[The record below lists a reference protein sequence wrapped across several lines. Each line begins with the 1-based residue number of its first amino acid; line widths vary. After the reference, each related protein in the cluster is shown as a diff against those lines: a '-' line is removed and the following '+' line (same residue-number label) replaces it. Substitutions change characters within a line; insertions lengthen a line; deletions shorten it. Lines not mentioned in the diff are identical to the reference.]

1 MTTIQESKLNMCL
14 AVRNF
19 TILNESVAKAI
30 PNYFACYTTLE
41 GTIKEIQ
48 SIGELQKEVK
58 TGFAKDKKRLKETLI
73 TIAADNSRKLAAVA
87 KFTKN
92 ETLMD
97 KVRFSISELNRMT
110 DVALKDYA
118 EIIYDK
124 VNSNIEK
131 LAEYEVTQDTQK
143 VFMDTITAYD
153 ASLSTPRSGI
163 AEKRKATAKLTVLFD
178 SADAALEGMDIAAG
192 TIQLKNPD
200 FINGYKT
207 VRKLIET
214 SAGNIALKGS
224 AKDTESGEPVKGVLF
239 IFRHTSGMDSSFKSG
254 NGEISKKTAE
264 KGHFN
269 IKSMPSGTYQ
279 VLVSKPGY
287 KDKTVTVSVADGEIS
302 KLVVELEKA

>member
-1 MTTIQESKLNMCL
+1 MYL

-19 TILNESVAKAI
+19 TILNEAVAKAI
-30 PNYFACYTTLE
+30 PNFAASYATLE

-48 SIGELQKEVK
+48 SIGEMQKEVK

-97 KVRFSISELNRMT
+97 KVRFSVSELTRMT

-124 VNSNIEK
+124 VNANIEK
-131 LAEYEVTQDTQK
+131 LAEYEITTDSQK
-143 VFMDTITAYD
+143 IFMETITTYN

-163 AEKRKATAKLTVLFD
+163 AEKSQATKKLALLFD
-178 SADAALEGMDIAAG
+178 SADAVLEEMDIAAG

-207 VRKLIET
+207 VRKLVDT
-214 SAGNIALKGS
+214 SAGTIALKAS
-224 AKDTESGEPVKGVLF
+224 ARDLSSGEPVKGVLF
-239 IFRHTSGMDSSFKSG
+239 IFRHAEINSSARGG

-264 KGHFN
+264 KGNFH
-269 IKSMPSGTYQ
+269 IKNMPSGTYQ
-279 VLVSKPGY
+279 VVVSKPGY
-287 KDKTVTVSVADGEIS
+287 KDKTVTVSVADGEMAN
-302 KLVVELEKA
+302 LRVELEKA